1 MLNKK
6 AILIASMIIYS
17 KGYAIEVKFSCIA
30 FSLTPYTQTRTTIVE
45 PEGRSFYKL
54 ILCT

>member
-30 FSLTPYTQTRTTIVE
+30 FSLTPHTQVYRGVGLITE
-45 PEGRSFYKL
+45 NSRSNQLDF
-54 ILCT
+54 